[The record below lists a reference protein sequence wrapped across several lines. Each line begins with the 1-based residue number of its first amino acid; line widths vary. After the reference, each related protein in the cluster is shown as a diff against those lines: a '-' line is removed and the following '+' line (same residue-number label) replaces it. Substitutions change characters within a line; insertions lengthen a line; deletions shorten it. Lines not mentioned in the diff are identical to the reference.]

1 MGNFYIV
8 TLKCSTNFANCDF
21 TLMFYPI
28 RIFFAANTTDPT
40 LSNLKPL
47 MMNFNC
53 QSSLQFFL
61 PHFRVP
67 KPVRM

>member
-8 TLKCSTNFANCDF
+8 TLKCANCDL

>member
-28 RIFFAANTTDPT
+28 RIFFAANTTDPA

-61 PHFRVP
+61 TNFRVP